1 MGKTNVISIAITI
14 KRTPILSA
22 TIHDIFELI
31 LNILFI
37 PIKAIIG
44 EYIAS
49 INIMFVVN
57 CICWISFVLRVI
69 SEAVEKL
76 DISSLEKF
84 NIFLYKLFLK
94 LEPIF
99 EAIKLAIKL
108 PSILEIAPI
117 NVYTNILYPIDKI
130 YLFLILSMFILFF
143 SYSVLTKLAPIVF
156 LYISAFLD
164 NFFITSSL

>member
-1 MGKTNVISIAITI
+1 
-14 KRTPILSA
+14 
-22 TIHDIFELI
+22 
-31 LNILFI
+31 
-37 PIKAIIG
+37 
-44 EYIAS
+44 
-49 INIMFVVN
+49 MFVVN

-99 EAIKLAIKL
+99 EAIKLAVKL

-117 NVYTNILYPIDKI
+117 SVYANILYPIDKI

>member
-1 MGKTNVISIAITI
+1 MISIAITI

-117 NVYTNILYPIDKI
+117 NVYTNIL
-130 YLFLILSMFILFF
+130 
-143 SYSVLTKLAPIVF
+143 
-156 LYISAFLD
+156 
-164 NFFITSSL
+164 